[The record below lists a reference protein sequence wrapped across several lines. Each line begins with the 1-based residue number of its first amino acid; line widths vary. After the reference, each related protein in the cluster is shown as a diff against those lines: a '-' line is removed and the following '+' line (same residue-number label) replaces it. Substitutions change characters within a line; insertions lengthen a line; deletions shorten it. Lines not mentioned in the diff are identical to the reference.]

1 MLTSAQADLIIRAG
15 RVFCEDTGL
24 DGPGAV
30 LVSGDRILKS
40 GPDVASAAKE
50 VIDFPDC
57 LLLPGMVDLHAH
69 PAPAGWKYGIDPDVE
84 ILPRGT
90 TTILSQGD
98 AGAAVW
104 PQYRDEIIE
113 GSRTRVLLAIS
124 PAEQGES
131 LDVPV
136 FGDLDR
142 IDIEACLAAVE
153 DGGGHIWGI
162 AHNAAAPGSGS
173 NAPRE
178 LIERTLAIAERSGKP
193 LLYGVR
199 KEPSDWP
206 LAEQLALLRPG
217 DVVTYC
223 YQGNAE
229 SIVARGRVVDSAWE
243 ARGRGVLFDIGH
255 GMSSFDFNV
264 AEAAIEDGFPPD
276 TISTDQYIRHVGSQP
291 QHDMAR
297 TVSKLIA
304 AGLPESD
311 ALARA
316 THRPAQVLGLAGEIG
331 TLAPGA
337 CADLAVLRWNPDAA
351 PLADVAVATRPGGC
365 WEPVL
370 AVRAGKVVR

>member
-1 MLTSAQADLIIRAG
+1 MTSAQADLIIRAG

-30 LVSGDRILKS
+30 LVGGDRILQS
-40 GPDVASAAKE
+40 GPDVAGAATE
-50 VIDFPDC
+50 ALDFADC

-104 PQYRDEIIE
+104 PQYRDEIVE
-113 GSRTRVLLAIS
+113 GSRTRVLMAIS
-124 PAEQGES
+124 PSEQGES
-131 LDVPV
+131 EDVPV

-142 IDIEACLAAVE
+142 IDVEACLAAIE

-162 AHNAAAPGSGS
+162 AHNAAAPSSRS
-173 NAPRE
+173 NDPRE

-199 KEPSDWP
+199 NEPSDWP
-206 LAEQLALLRPG
+206 LAEQLALLRAG

-223 YQGNAE
+223 FQPKTE
-229 SIVARGRVVDSAWE
+229 SIVAGGRVVEAAWQ
-243 ARGRGVLFDIGH
+243 ARERGVLFDIGH
-255 GMSSFDFNV
+255 GMASFDFNV
-264 AEAAIEDGFPPD
+264 AEAAIADGFPPD

-304 AGLPESD
+304 AGMPESE

-337 CADLAVLRWNPDAA
+337 CADLAILRWNPQAP
-351 PLADVAVATRPGGC
+351 PLADVTGATRPGGC

-370 AVRAGKVVR
+370 TVRGGKVVR